1 MSKSLKSIPPLIQE
15 HLNTVG
21 GYDDP
26 CFILINAEKDI
37 TPFISAIDAAIDSE
51 IEPDDIE
58 YKRSVKAT
66 DNLYFI
72 LLYSEH
78 EELLNM
84 ANKVLNVMSE
94 SEVVTHISVFRH
106 NCLGEANET
115 FLWSSLLL
123 DETREEFGVN
133 SGFKINDPQNMD
145 TWPGLEKYR
154 TAAWPQE

>member
-1 MSKSLKSIPPLIQE
+1 MSKPLKSIPPLIQE

-26 CFILINAEKDI
+26 CFILISAEKDI

-51 IEPDDIE
+51 IEPSDIK

-78 EELLNM
+78 EELLKM

-106 NCLGEANET
+106 NCLGESNRT

-123 DETREEFGVN
+123 DETREEFGAN